1 MMQGVPRDQAVAILT
16 AVHDRLE
23 AAERRGDAA
32 LESAL
37 AATPSGVAVHEI
49 DGRAAITRV
58 NPEELRLLGYR
69 SDQMIGQRAS
79 EFIVMQDATQH
90 TITERLRGNR
100 ALAGAL
106 AAITASVVGVIL
118 NLAVWFALHVGF
130 ATLEPHRF
138 GPLALLVPDAA
149 SVDFRAL
156 VIAALALLAMLRFR
170 VGMLTTLA
178 ASAAAGAALHLA
190 AGA

>member
-23 AAERRGDAA
+23 AAERQGDAA

-69 SDQMIGQRAS
+69 PDQMIGQRAS

-100 ALAGAL
+100 ELRPFVKTYRRADGSPV
-106 AAITASVVGVIL
+106 TMIL
-118 NLAVWFALHVGF
+118 
-130 ATLEPHRF
+130 
-138 GPLALLVPDAA
+138 
-149 SVDFRAL
+149 VD
-156 VIAALALLAMLRFR
+156 RFR
-170 VGMLTTLA
+170 MANGSIVGIRTAMMPVKLGETRPA
-178 ASAAAGAALHLA
+178 DA
-190 AGA
+190 